1 MMTRARTAALYVC
14 GHATDVDDARL
25 LLDALGLVVDG
36 GAGMARPR
44 NARRAQHPQH
54 RHQPRAG
61 GAEMIGSVC
70 GVFGPNGARCEV
82 RFGHIA
88 QHAVTDSKGVWRQ
101 W

>member
-1 MMTRARTAALYVC
+1 MI
-14 GHATDVDDARL
+14 
-25 LLDALGLVVDG
+25 LLDRRLAPLIEP
-36 GAGMARPR
+36 GAGMAHR
-44 NARRAQHPQH
+44 ARRARAAQPAQH
-54 RHQPRAG
+54 RRHHRTG

-88 QHAVTDSKGVWRQ
+88 QHAGTDSKGVWRQ